1 MEKLRPAR
9 IGPPSRAAPVS
20 ARAAGL
26 CGATAACYQLRMI
39 GSRSISSA
47 ISAACVCVALVDAAR
62 AETGNAAYYH
72 GRRAASG
79 ERISAAEFTA
89 AHRTLPFGTQVR
101 VTNLANGRSVIVRIN
116 DRGPFGRGRI
126 IDVSRAAARELGM
139 IGSGVAKV
147 RLEPQ

>member
-1 MEKLRPAR
+1 MRLAVL
-9 IGPPSRAAPVS
+9 RAAPPG
-20 ARAAGL
+20 AGDPAWTAPVRPAIQSRMA
-26 CGATAACYQLRMI
+26 GA
-39 GSRSISSA
+39 RSISLV
-47 ISAACVCVALVDAAR
+47 ISLACLCALIRDAR
-62 AETGNAAYYH
+62 AETGSAAYYH

-79 ERISAAEFTA
+79 ERISATEFTA
-89 AHRTLPFGTQVR
+89 AHRTLPFGTRVR

-139 IGSGVAKV
+139 IGSGVARV